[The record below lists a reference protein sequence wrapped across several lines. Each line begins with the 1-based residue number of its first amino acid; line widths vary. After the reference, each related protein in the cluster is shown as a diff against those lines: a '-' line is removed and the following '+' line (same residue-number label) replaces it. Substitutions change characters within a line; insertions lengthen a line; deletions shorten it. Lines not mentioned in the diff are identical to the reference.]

1 MRYKIVQINYEKV
14 NALYETFV
22 PQQEFSTE
30 QTYFSVPSTSNNGF
44 ESKDVPSKSPL
55 LKMPKES
62 RLLKMFNTMG
72 DAITD
77 LQTMINKTLLQDAER
92 RWVSDSQDELREFY
106 KTDVIPMSRSLYTK
120 LNEIK
125 EELIEEAAQQ
135 KYELLKDELEKSS
148 SDSKEIQANLLNR
161 LKFLENYFQRSQA
174 QSIDFELKLQHQR
187 EKMAFDVSWKSKL
200 STLNSENVLLKS
212 QVESIVQERE
222 NIKLEFQNPF
232 NSIKNQDLLMIISK
246 LKSKL
251 RTIEKRKNVNTKFD
265 LSETLGKHVCV
276 TPFNKNIENKDMNV
290 SNTKVN
296 IDRSKLVTSQST
308 PKPEQGSSHSVRRS
322 TSKDNKSKN
331 SVLKSTKSSS
341 TYVGKTSNT
350 TSTKSWLWHHR
361 LSHLSSGT
369 INQLTSNDLVDGL
382 LKFKYNKDHICSA
395 CEQGKSKKASLPPK
409 LVPSTESKLELLH
422 MDLCGPVR
430 VASINGKKYILV
442 IVDDYSRKPNIQYFH
457 VFGSL
462 CYPTNDRDDLGKLK
476 PKADIVSDDSAA
488 NTTDNDN
495 TSSSLSIV
503 VEQNDAPQIVS
514 LSNEQVANAPN
525 SPVVNEVADG
535 FVQEDVT
542 DFNGNMFHNA
552 PQNPEF
558 EIAESSSTYQD
569 PSNMNQFH
577 QQHRSTD
584 KWTKNHPLEQVIGD
598 PSKSVMTRKRLQT
611 NTEVC
616 IYRQEEGIVF
626 EESFAPVT
634 RLEAVRIFVAY
645 AAHKNFPIFQMDV
658 KT

>member
-1 MRYKIVQINYEKV
+1 MRFI
-14 NALYETFV
+14 TFV

-92 RWVSDSQDELREFY
+92 RWMSDSQDELREFY
-106 KTDVIPMSRSLYTK
+106 KTDVIPMSRSLYTN

-161 LKFLENYFQRSQA
+161 IEILKNYFQRSQA

-200 STLNSENVLLKS
+200 STLNSKNVLLKS
-212 QVESIVQERE
+212 QVESIVQSRE

-232 NSIKNQDLLMIISK
+232 NSIK

-251 RTIEKRKNVNTKFD
+251 RTIEKGKNVNTKFD
-265 LSETLGKHVCV
+265 LSETLGKCVCV
-276 TPFNKNIENKDMNV
+276 TPFNKNIENKAMNV

-296 IDRSKLVTSQST
+296 IDKSKLVTSQST
-308 PKPEQGSSHSVRRS
+308 PKPEKGVGSSHSVRRS

-331 SVLKSTKSSS
+331 SVLKNTKSSS
-341 TYVGKTSNT
+341 TYVGKTSNRYGDYVQGNLT
-350 TSTKSWLWHHR
+350 IYHVYYVEGLRHNLFLVRQFCDEDLEVAFRSNMFYVWNLEGDDLLMGSRDSNLYTISISEMAASSLAEAIATSYFTHNHTIVHTWH
-361 LSHLSSGT
+361 
-369 INQLTSNDLVDGL
+369 
-382 LKFKYNKDHICSA
+382 NKT
-395 CEQGKSKKASLPPK
+395 PY
-409 LVPSTESKLELLH
+409 ELIH
-422 MDLCGPVR
+422 G
-430 VASINGKKYILV
+430 
-442 IVDDYSRKPNIQYFH
+442 RKPNIQYFH

-476 PKADIVSDDSAA
+476 PKVDIEYYATSSQEVSDDSAT

-503 VEQNDAPQIVS
+503 VEQDDAPQIVS
-514 LSNEQVANAPN
+514 SSNEQVANAPN

-552 PQNPEF
+552 PQTPKF
-558 EIAESSSTYQD
+558 EIADS
-569 PSNMNQFH
+569 
-577 QQHRSTD
+577 
-584 KWTKNHPLEQVIGD
+584 
-598 PSKSVMTRKRLQT
+598 
-611 NTEVC
+611 
-616 IYRQEEGIVF
+616 
-626 EESFAPVT
+626 
-634 RLEAVRIFVAY
+634 LEAVRIFVAY

-658 KT
+658 KTAFLNGPLKEEVFVCQPDGFVDPEFPNHVYGLKKALYGLKQAPRA